1 MIRNKALLEKFA
13 ELHPYFWNAFFNTVY
28 EPFRKDTPV
37 SPCKEAISLSEKSS
51 TSKSTIHDYLRFRRP
66 LPEDACI
73 KYCEFL
79 KIDIFAD
86 SFNALNIGNTALAY
100 LQMIDDN
107 SSKLSS
113 SSNYRAK
120 NIERL
125 INNSSDDSV
134 EKQIEQEW
142 NFLEQEITDKFSV
155 LSQQDISYLYQIADV
170 LSYTTAYDIDF
181 ISFYTELNT
190 YGRSLFREAL
200 SINIDKSNN
209 VSEDESIQILKKLSQ
224 VSMRSTDSSITPQML
239 TDRLGCISRY
249 APEYAEELC
258 LFQRMDADAWNTL
271 IEFHNKIASLDDEN
285 IPNYPINEKESL
297 IILLNWLWN
306 LPSLRLA

>member
-1 MIRNKALLEKFA
+1 
-13 ELHPYFWNAFFNTVY
+13 
-28 EPFRKDTPV
+28 
-37 SPCKEAISLSEKSS
+37 
-51 TSKSTIHDYLRFRRP
+51 
-66 LPEDACI
+66 
-73 KYCEFL
+73 
-79 KIDIFAD
+79 
-86 SFNALNIGNTALAY
+86 
-100 LQMIDDN
+100 MIDDN

-249 APEYAEELC
+249 APNMPRNYV
-258 LFQRMDADAWNTL
+258 FQRMDADAWNTL
-271 IEFHNKIASLDDEN
+271 IEFHNK
-285 IPNYPINEKESL
+285 
-297 IILLNWLWN
+297 
-306 LPSLRLA
+306 